1 MKKILTIMLAAILA
15 LGMMACGNK
24 TTKNSES
31 EIPPVQ
37 SSESGAGIGIS
48 PIYSEP
54 KTGINNGFTQAS
66 NDSIFIAYHFDEQ
79 EFSADNVQID
89 IYYGSPS
96 KSLPSAT
103 LEAMEEHG
111 ERYSMGVVFM
121 NWENYNL
128 VHKNDDRFPPEIF
141 DELSIGVSS
150 NYAYVLRRH
159 TITEFW
165 DKNYYTVCDSEKGLV
180 FTHKETLTIPQ
191 ELLSDNEGMLM
202 LAIWE
207 SHYIPIADG
216 GEKRTAGRWKDI
228 YLHYEYVNGKIIL
241 SKQMH

>member
-1 MKKILTIMLAAILA
+1 MKKILTIMIAAILA
-15 LGMMACGNK
+15 LGMMACGGK
-24 TTKNSES
+24 DKA
-31 EIPPVQ
+31 P
-37 SSESGAGIGIS
+37 ESGGLS
-48 PIYSEP
+48 EESVTSETTPIFSQPTTGVSDGFHAKSYSE
-54 KTGINNGFTQAS
+54 
-66 NDSIFIAYHFDEQ
+66 IFIAYHFDE
-79 EFSADNVQID
+79 ESFDADNVEIEL
-89 IYYGSPS
+89 YYGSCTKSCPS
-96 KSLPSAT
+96 GAT
-103 LEAMEEHG
+103 ESMQENNV
-111 ERYSMGVVFM
+111 RYSMGVVFM
-121 NWENYNL
+121 NWGNYNL